1 MMAQIV
7 VIAAGIAT
15 MNFLGKYRGRTS
27 TTALDIGN
35 HSIKLVKL
43 RHLKNGYFLEAT
55 GIKELPPG
63 TIEGSDIK
71 KRELLIDV
79 LTTLVNQCDPGIVE
93 VVFSMSGHGI
103 ISDKFTFKVEPGE
116 NAEELIL
123 WEAGQR
129 SPFDVEDITL
139 DYKILHRNSDT
150 NEIEVLLVA
159 AKNQVMQSYIDL
171 LYDAGLKPVIV
182 DVDAFAIN
190 NCYALESAGMPN
202 SGVTALINIG
212 HDLTN
217 VTFIKDG
224 IYHSARDISTAG
236 DFFNKT
242 LQRHLGL
249 GTEEAT
255 LLLKGRSTASID
267 QTKMVQSIEY
277 AAEELSSGIDLAFSY
292 FKSSEKSD
300 SIDKIVLSG
309 GGAYI
314 PHLVDFMEKR
324 HQASV
329 QLANPLACI
338 QYDPGLFGTIDPASI
353 SALLTV
359 AVGLAL
365 RKVDA

>member
-1 MMAQIV
+1 
-7 VIAAGIAT
+7 
-15 MNFLGKYRGRTS
+15 MNLLGKLRGQSS

-43 RHLKNGYFLEAT
+43 RHLKDGYFLEAT

-63 TIEGSDIK
+63 TIEGSEIK
-71 KRELLIDV
+71 KKDV
-79 LTTLVNQCDPGIVE
+79 LIEVITTLINQCDPSIIE
-93 VVFSMSGHGI
+93 IVFSMSGHGI
-103 ISDKFTFKVEPGE
+103 ISDKFTFKVDPGE

-129 SPFDVEDITL
+129 SPFDVDDITL
-139 DYKILHRNSDT
+139 DYKILHRNSET

-159 AKNQVMQSYIDL
+159 AKNQVMQTYIDT
-171 LYDAGLKPVIV
+171 LYEAGLKPVIV

-190 NCYALESAGMPN
+190 NCYALESAGLPPA
-202 SGVTALINIG
+202 GVTALINIG

-217 VTFIKDG
+217 VTFIKEG

-242 LQRHLGL
+242 LQRNLGL
-249 GTEEAT
+249 TTEEAT
-255 LLLKGRSTASID
+255 LVLKGRSTTAID
-267 QTKMVQSIEY
+267 QTKLNQSIEY

-314 PHLVDFMEKR
+314 PHVVDFMEKR
-324 HQASV
+324 HQTSV
-329 QLANPLACI
+329 QIANPLAYI
-338 QYDPGLFGTIDPASI
+338 QFDPGLFGSIDPQNI

-359 AVGLAL
+359 AIGLAL
-365 RKVDA
+365 RKVEVE

>member
-1 MMAQIV
+1 MNLFKKLKS
-7 VIAAGIAT
+7 GTAT
-15 MNFLGKYRGRTS
+15 VG
-27 TTALDIGN
+27 LDIGH

-43 RHLKNGYFLEAT
+43 VHRKDGYILEAT
-55 GIKELPPG
+55 GIKDIPPG

-71 KRELLIDV
+71 KREQLIEAV
-79 LTTLVNQCDPGIVE
+79 STLVNQCDPSIVE
-93 VVFSMSGHGI
+93 VVISMSGHGI
-103 ISDKFTFKVEPGE
+103 ISDKFNFKIDPNE

-129 SPFDVEDITL
+129 SPFDVDDITL
-139 DYKILHRNSDT
+139 DYKILHRNQET
-150 NEIEVLLVA
+150 NEIEVMLVA
-159 AKNQVMQSYIDL
+159 AKNQIMQSYIDL

-190 NCYALESAGMPN
+190 NCYAMESEGLN
-202 SGVTALINIG
+202 QKGVTALINIG

-217 VTFIKDG
+217 VTFVKDG
-224 IYHSARDISTAG
+224 VYHSTRDISTAG

-242 LQRHLGL
+242 LQRSLGL
-249 GTEEAT
+249 TNEEA
-255 LLLKGRSTASID
+255 LLAIKGRTSSSFDAAKFK
-267 QTKMVQSIEY
+267 QGIEY

-300 SIDKIVLSG
+300 SIGRIVLSG

-314 PHLVDFMEKR
+314 PNLVEFLEKR
-324 HQASV
+324 HQVSV
-329 QLANPLACI
+329 QTSNPLSFL
-338 QYDPGLFGTIDPASI
+338 QYDPGLFGSMQPENI

-365 RKVDA
+365 RNVEG